1 MGETKD
7 EEVGVWCKVKSG
19 CYSVDF
25 FKGHGFGGGV

>member
-19 CYSVDF
+19 CYGVDF
-25 FKGHGFGGGV
+25 CKGHGFGGGV